1 MGKLRSTD
9 PSRHGLRALVT
20 RPRAEAEGLAA
31 ALAERG
37 IEAIIEPL
45 LEIHYRSEPAPDLA
59 GVQAILCTSANGVRA
74 LARLTDARALP
85 LFAVGEA
92 SAARAR
98 DEGFAR
104 VESAGGSLADLAALA
119 RERLRPDEGRLLH
132 VAGSDVAGDLAGMLR
147 TIGFAVDRAVLYEA
161 RPAAGLSGACVRALA
176 AGIVDFALFFSPRTA
191 LIFARLAERA
201 GVAEALGPVTAVS
214 ISGAAGA
221 ALGCLRFREHHI
233 AERPDQPAL
242 LAALDRVLAERQRA

>member
-1 MGKLRSTD
+1 MECPRSIE
-9 PSRHGLRALVT
+9 PSRHGRRALVT
-20 RPRAEAEGLAA
+20 RPRAEAESLAGALAA
-31 ALAERG
+31 RG
-37 IEAIIEPL
+37 IEALVEPL

-59 GVQAILCTSANGVRA
+59 EIQAILCTSANGVRA
-74 LARLTDARALP
+74 LARLTDERAVP

-104 VESAGGSLADLAALA
+104 VESAGGSLADLAGLA
-119 RERLRPDEGRLLH
+119 HDRLHPAEGRLLH

-147 TIGFAVDRAVLYEA
+147 GMGFAVDRPVLYEA

-201 GVAEALGPVTAVS
+201 GVVAVLDPVTAISISAAADAALGP
-214 ISGAAGA
+214 
-221 ALGCLRFREHHI
+221 LGFRERHI
-233 AERPDQPAL
+233 AERPDQASL
-242 LAALDRVLAERQRA
+242 LAVLDRVLADRRHP